1 MSFHKN
7 HTCFEQQYPIPL
19 SVLHTCIPLSVLH
32 TCFEQQ
38 YPIPLSVIIIFVH
51 VLISNLFLYHV
62 NDSFY
67 HYFYYHVLMLSWLS
81 IFILS
86 WSVCLCCVHKIIMVF
101 MDMHL

>member
-51 VLISNLFLYHV
+51 VLISIIFHV
-62 NDSFY
+62 SSRAIKVWDFQAALDPRTPSDA
-67 HYFYYHVLMLSWLS
+67 L
-81 IFILS
+81 
-86 WSVCLCCVHKIIMVF
+86 CLRTLVVSHST
-101 MDMHL
+101 